1 MQETH
6 TFLDTPGPISVCFDA
21 TSWVNE
27 FCEQATSCAK
37 QQFFLSFVSHHLF
50 QASSGA
56 SVDTVIRELMSTFM
70 LAFHSLSSCRH
81 LLCTCY
87 VPGGVLT
94 LCGYREE
101 IFPDPKEL
109 LLKRL

>member
-27 FCEQATSCAK
+27 FCELATSCAK

-101 IFPDPKEL
+101 IFLDPKEL